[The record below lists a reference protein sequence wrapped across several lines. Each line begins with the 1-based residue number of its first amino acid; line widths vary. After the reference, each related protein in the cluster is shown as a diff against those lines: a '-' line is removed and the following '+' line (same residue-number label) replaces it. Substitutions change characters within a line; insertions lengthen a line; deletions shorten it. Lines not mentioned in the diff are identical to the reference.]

1 MKNLAQYPRA
11 AGNWA
16 AMLGVVSVLL
26 CGALPASAAAMEVK
40 VTLSGDQEVPPVKT
54 AGTGAGTI
62 TVNDDMSISGSVMTK
77 GIAGTMAHVHEGAP
91 GANGPVLIKLEQ
103 NGDTWS
109 VPAGTKLTP
118 AQFASF
124 KAGNLYVN
132 VHTAANQKGEM
143 RGQLK
148 P

>member
-1 MKNLAQYPRA
+1 MKTFAQYSRA
-11 AGNWA
+11 GWISLAMAGA
-16 AMLGVVSVLL
+16 VSTLL
-26 CGALPASAAAMEVK
+26 FGALPAVAAAAAVK
-40 VTLSGDQEVPPVKT
+40 VTLSGDQEVPPVQT
-54 AGTGAGTI
+54 AGTGSGTI
-62 TVNDDMSISGSVMTK
+62 TVNDDMSVTGSVTTK
-77 GIAGTMAHVHEGAP
+77 GIAGTMAHVHEAAAGT
-91 GANGPVLIKLEQ
+91 NGPVVIKLEQ